1 MRIHDRYVL
10 ALFVRVLI
18 FCILSLA
25 VIFLLVDLF
34 EKIDDFIDHQASVQH
49 VARFYL
55 FMLPEIV
62 RLTLPVNVM
71 LATIITLGILA
82 RNNEVV
88 AFVASGV
95 SMLRL
100 TAPILLLAALG
111 VAFSGLL
118 AEHVVP
124 RTNAAERRI
133 LRVDIEKSE
142 PEDARVRHSFAFHG
156 EGDVHWDAKS
166 FNTRTQTL
174 RDVTVFRYLEGRVLW
189 RVEAKT
195 AVWQD
200 GAWEFHDGNRR
211 QFVPDSLGT
220 GIREELEPFTR
231 RRFPEL
237 AETPEDLARLEP
249 IPEAM
254 NYFQLRSHV
263 DRLRRSGAQ
272 VNDYLVD
279 LYTKISYP
287 FTTLIMA
294 ILGVG
299 LSASK
304 RKPGLLTGV
313 GLTLTIAFSYLAL
326 TELSAA
332 LGKNES
338 IPPVL
343 AAWLGP
349 LFFGVASLGLFARIN
364 R

>member
-10 ALFVRVLI
+10 ALFVRVLF
-18 FCILSLA
+18 FCIVSLA

-34 EKIDDFIDHQASVQH
+34 EKIDDFIDHQAKVQD
-49 VARFYL
+49 VTRFYL
-55 FMLPEIV
+55 LMLPEIV

-100 TAPILLLAALG
+100 TAPILLLATLG
-111 VAFSGLL
+111 VVVSGWL
-118 AEHVVP
+118 AEYVVP
-124 RTNAAERRI
+124 RTNAAQRRI

-156 EGDVHWDAKS
+156 EGDVHWDAQS
-166 FNTRTQTL
+166 FNTKSQTL
-174 RDVTVFRYLEGRVLW
+174 REVTVFRYLDGRVLW
-189 RVEAKT
+189 RVEAKS
-195 AVWQD
+195 AGWQD
-200 GAWEFHDGNRR
+200 GAWEFHDGFRR

-220 GIREELEPFTR
+220 GIREELEPFQR
-231 RRFPEL
+231 YRFVEL

-249 IPEAM
+249 VPEAM
-254 NYFQLRSHV
+254 NYGQLRSHV

-294 ILGVG
+294 ILGIG
-299 LSASK
+299 LAASK

-349 LFFGVASLGLFARIN
+349 LFFGVASIGLFARIN